1 METIK
6 VGDILVCSFGYNC
19 TFVEFF
25 KVIELK
31 NGFAKFYKIENETTE
46 WDVKIGIGKKT
57 SVDVPQ
63 KSTDKVLRRK
73 IKISTS
79 SSIHY
84 EYIKID
90 DYSICHIWDGQPTYY
105 NPYD

>member
-6 VGDILVCSFGYNC
+6 VNDILKCSFGYNC
-19 TFVEFF
+19 TFIEFY
-25 KVIELK
+25 KVIEVK
-31 NGFAKFYKIENETTE
+31 NGYAKFYQIEDKITE
-46 WDVKIGIGKKT
+46 FNQKTGSGKKT
-57 SVDVPQ
+57 AIDVPQ

-84 EYIKID
+84 EYVKID
-90 DYSICHIWDGQPTYY
+90 DYSICHIWDNQPTYY
-105 NPYD
+105 NLFD